1 MNYNEIDAKI
11 KAMLS
16 TNRYDHSFRV
26 MDCALTLADI
36 YGCDYEKTRIAAI
49 SHDCAKELSCEVLV
63 NIAQSEDLNLDEVTL
78 SEPQLL
84 HGPIGRVIA
93 TKDLDIKDDDIL
105 NAIHYHTTGRKNMTT
120 LEKIIYL
127 ADVIEIGRNYHG
139 IEEVRKL
146 STESLDKAIVMA
158 IDNTIRYV
166 ISINSLL
173 HPRTIELRNSILL
186 RMKI

>member
-1 MNYNEIDAKI
+1 
-11 KAMLS
+11 
-16 TNRYDHSFRV
+16 